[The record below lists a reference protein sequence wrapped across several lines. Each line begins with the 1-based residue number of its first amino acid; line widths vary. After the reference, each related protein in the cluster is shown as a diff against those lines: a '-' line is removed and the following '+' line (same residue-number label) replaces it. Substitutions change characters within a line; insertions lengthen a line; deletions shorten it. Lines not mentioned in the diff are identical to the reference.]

1 MPSKYSIVISEGWD
15 NHLIL
20 SMSPF
25 DILAAIFS
33 LILWQGVIKA

>member
-1 MPSKYSIVISEGWD
+1 MPSKYSIVFSEGWD
-15 NHLIL
+15 HHLIL

-25 DILAAIFS
+25 DILAAIFC